1 MIDISPHPG
10 IDRKQ
15 LDREA
20 EQAERTFG
28 MSRARYIA
36 ARLGVKFGGAFG
48 FTDAHPSRG
57 RFQHLA
63 HKEL

>member
-1 MIDISPHPG
+1 MIQIPPHPG

-20 EQAERTFG
+20 EQAEHTLG
-28 MSRARYIA
+28 VSRARYIA
-36 ARLGVKFGGAFG
+36 ARLGQKFGGALG
-48 FTDAHPSRG
+48 FADSHRG

-63 HKEL
+63 DKEL

>member
-20 EQAERTFG
+20 EQAERTLG

-36 ARLGVKFGGAFG
+36 ARLGVKFGGALG
-48 FTDAHPSRG
+48 FTDVRRG